1 MNNNDVFLTL
11 LNGLTQYND
20 FNISKNEGYIVIKAN
35 NVSFTCYNRQGSIT
49 MNDLLNAHITIQ
61 AQYYAN
67 REATN
72 VNPEQ
77 IHPTTGDIYV
87 GYNDA
92 TNRTGMA
99 SFTYSGIPGS
109 LSFVSPT
116 PNPGRT
122 R

>member
-11 LNGLTQYND
+11 LNGLTQYSD

-35 NVSFTCYNRQGSIT
+35 NVSFTCYNSQGSIT

-87 GYNDA
+87 GYLC
-92 TNRTGMA
+92 
-99 SFTYSGIPGS
+99 GI
-109 LSFVSPT
+109 
-116 PNPGRT
+116 
-122 R
+122 